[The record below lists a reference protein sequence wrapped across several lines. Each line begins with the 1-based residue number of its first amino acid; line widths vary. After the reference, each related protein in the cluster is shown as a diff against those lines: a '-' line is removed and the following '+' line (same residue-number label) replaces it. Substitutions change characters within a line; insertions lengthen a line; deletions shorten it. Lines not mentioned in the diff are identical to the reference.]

1 MLPDINFASIRLHR
15 GTQAGAFEE
24 LCCQLAGEEIL
35 APRRVSFTRKGQGA
49 DGGLECFAQQ
59 ENGAE
64 TGWQVK
70 YYSDMAQAIKSLDES
85 LSRALL
91 THPKLDRFIACLPF
105 DPADSRK
112 SNVKTSLQRWNE
124 WTAERVAR
132 AASEGRP
139 LRIDRWDAFEL
150 KKRLT
155 ASNPTAPGRVRYWFD
170 QTLLTSEWYRDRF
183 EKTRATLGKRYSPE
197 SHINLP
203 IRRVI
208 EATALDPR
216 LLGDLK
222 AFSIAIEQALSH
234 TTRGNQ
240 AGFVA
245 CDTVVQQL
253 REVCGM
259 PLREV
264 PLPSLRLALDE
275 AHSAALAWYSEERDS
290 LPPGVENPRAS
301 AISNLLSI
309 VASVV
314 LEISK
319 PYWDFVSEQALLVV
333 GDSGIGKS
341 HLLADVCDFAI
352 EEGRPAVMILGGS
365 LPDGDPWHEILTSLG
380 LKDIPSSEFLSAL
393 NAAGQAVGGRSI
405 LIIDALNERNGQE
418 IWPDRL
424 AGLVHEVRRYEWVT
438 LVLSCRSSYEE
449 SVIPT
454 ELGEDELPRVTHKGF
469 TLRQAREYL
478 SKRGVTLAEEPNSV
492 EELLTPLFLSVCCDA
507 LVETKEAAL
516 LPSLGGVTEIFKLY
530 TEAVVS
536 RVNRRAKFSPARN
549 LPKQAIEL
557 IANEMADTAVEVIP
571 VSRAYQLLD
580 PLSPPGPTDRDLVF
594 QLENEGLLSSEPP
607 EDDSESGY
615 LRFTFQRMSDHAIAS
630 NLLKRSVINK
640 DAATAFRDDSVLTK
654 ALKPCSSTF
663 EQGVLEAL
671 AVQLPEKYGVELN
684 DMSLHGDHWVA
695 NAFEKSLFTRN
706 PKSFSERTWELIME
720 IGGSALR
727 YGVLIAGSTDP
738 GRPNNSEWL
747 DAELRCLP
755 MPARDASWSRY
766 LAEDWSKSRQLI
778 EWVREADQ
786 AAIRSERAE
795 LTGIQLCW
803 FLSTSHRAVR
813 DTATKALVALL
824 ASRAGLATELWT
836 RFKNLDDAYVTERLV
851 AAIYGAAM
859 QSVWQDHQL
868 SDVVSVLHNDVF
880 VDLVIPANALTRD
893 HARGLVRFAKA
904 RGALPD
910 KCEIRVSEPPY
921 TSPWPIEYVTEGE
934 LDSYECTYRPGVT
947 SSDQIVLSAV
957 LDGDFARY
965 QLDSAIRGWSPA
977 IKGVERLPTAT
988 ELAHAWLCRFMEKA
1002 TEDELAAFQALTDV
1016 LNAASEGVSR
1026 EHRNAV
1032 SVAKQAFRVAV
1043 GEDVYAEWKAEASPW
1058 RQDIMCQGFCE
1069 RPDEPTCFNLAW
1081 ARGWVCK
1088 RAHDLGWSEEL
1099 HGKFDLATRSDRNY
1113 HTVERI
1119 GKKYQ
1124 WIALYELCAR
1134 MSDNLAPLS
1143 RENSEGDV
1151 LRLRNI
1157 DPSLLLARTEDDGWR
1172 RFEQPCFW
1180 IPRNLSFKS
1189 VALTDALFWL
1199 DLNKD
1204 IMDEPENI
1212 EVTNPVDDKQW
1223 LVLKGFESW
1232 RGGSDVLERE
1242 SWRRVSCFVIR
1253 KADLDRTLAALRGV
1267 HLQADDD
1274 IPVARSGGHRAY
1286 LGEHPW
1292 ANRNDGIE
1300 DEEGWISDWH
1310 QIRRIGGVKIRAT
1323 TAAYLAEATDYDN
1336 SIEVS
1341 VDLNLPAG
1349 WLMRDLG
1356 LHLTDGATI
1365 QYVDQEGHVRFM
1377 DPSVSMTGRSAAL
1390 IDRSTFLSYLER
1402 EELVAVW
1409 ALSGEK
1415 GIYGKTSGGGFSGRW
1430 TFTRIFHSQGNEI
1443 IALGRYQTTEKP
1455 NPTQLTLMEMA
1466 ENEIENEIESE
1477 SD

>member
-15 GTQAGAFEE
+15 GTQASAFEE
-24 LCCQLAGEEIL
+24 LCCQLAGEEQL
-35 APRRVSFTRKGQGA
+35 TPGRVRFTRKGQGA

-59 ENGAE
+59 ADGAE

-70 YYSDMAQAIKSLDES
+70 YFGDMGAAIKSLDES

-91 THPKLDRFIACLPF
+91 THPKLETFIVCLPF

-112 SNVKTSLQRWNE
+112 ANVKTALERWNE
-124 WTAERVAR
+124 WTAAR
-132 AASEGRP
+132 IALAASEGRS
-139 LRIDRWDAFEL
+139 LQIVRWDAFEL

-155 ASNPTAPGRVRYWFD
+155 ASNSTAPGRVRYWFD
-170 QTLLTSEWYRDRF
+170 QSLLTSEWFRDRF
-183 EKTRATLGKRYSPE
+183 EKARATLGKRYSPE

-222 AFSIAIEQALSH
+222 AFSVAIEQALSH
-234 TTRGNQ
+234 TPRGNQ

-245 CDTVVQQL
+245 CDAVVQQL
-253 REVCGM
+253 RAACDA

-264 PLPSLRLALDE
+264 PLSSLQLALDG
-275 AHSAALAWYSEERDS
+275 AHRAALVWYSEERDS
-290 LPPGVENPRAS
+290 LPPGVDNPRVS

-314 LEISK
+314 REISK

-333 GDSGIGKS
+333 GDAGTGKS

-380 LKDIPSSEFLSAL
+380 LKDIRPSEFLSAL

-405 LIIDALNERNGQE
+405 LMIDALNERNGQE

-424 AGLVHEVRRYEWVT
+424 AGLVHEVRGYEWIT

-507 LVETKEAAL
+507 LVETQESAL
-516 LPSLGGVTEIFKLY
+516 LPSLGGVTEIFKIY
-530 TEAVVS
+530 TEAIVS
-536 RVNRRAKFSPARN
+536 RVNRRAKFSPSRN

-557 IANEMADTAVEVIP
+557 IASEMADTAVEVIP

-580 PLSPPGPTDRDLVF
+580 ALSPPGPTDQDLVF
-594 QLENEGLLSSEPP
+594 QLENEGLLSSEPI

-630 NLLKRSVINK
+630 SLLKRSVINK
-640 DAATAFRDDSVLTK
+640 DADTAFRDDSVLTK
-654 ALKPCSSTF
+654 ALTPWSSTF
-663 EQGVLEAL
+663 ERGVLEAL

-684 DMSLHGDHWVA
+684 DMSLPGDLWVA
-695 NAFEKSLFTRN
+695 NAFEKSLLTRN
-706 PKSFSERTWELIME
+706 PKSFSERTWDLIEE
-720 IGGSALR
+720 IGGNTLR

-738 GRPNNSEWL
+738 ARTHNSAWL
-747 DAELRCLP
+747 DAELQCLP

-766 LAEDWSKSRQLI
+766 LAEDRAKSRQLI

-786 AAIRSERAE
+786 TAIRTERAE

-803 FLSTSHRAVR
+803 FLTASHRAVR
-813 DTATKALVALL
+813 DTATKALVTLL
-824 ASRAGLATELWT
+824 TSRAGLAMKLWT
-836 RFKNLDDAYVTERLV
+836 RFKKLDDAYVTERLV

-868 SDVVSVLHNDVF
+868 SDVVGVLHNDVF
-880 VDLVIPANALTRD
+880 VDFAIPANALTRD

-910 KCEIRVSEPPY
+910 KCDISVAEPPY
-921 TSPWPIEYVTEGE
+921 TSPWPIEYVTEAE

-947 SSDQIVLSAV
+947 GSDQIVLSAV
-957 LDGDFARY
+957 SDGDFARY
-965 QLDSAIRGWSPA
+965 QLDSAILGWSPA
-977 IKGVERLPTAT
+977 TKGVVHLPTAT
-988 ELAHAWLCRFMEKA
+988 ELAQEWLCRFRSQATNEK
-1002 TEDELAAFQALTDV
+1002 LAAFQTLTNV
-1016 LNAASEGVSR
+1016 LNAASEGVSW
-1026 EHRNAV
+1026 EHREAV
-1032 SVAKQAFRVAV
+1032 SAAKHAFRVAV

-1058 RQDIMCQGFCE
+1058 RQDIMCQGIRE
-1069 RPDEPTCFNLAW
+1069 RSDEPTCFNLSW

-1088 RAHDLGWSEEL
+1088 RAHGLGWSEDL
-1099 HGKFDLATRSDRNY
+1099 HGEFDLTIRNDRND

-1134 MSDNLAPLS
+1134 MSDNLAPLP
-1143 RENSEGDV
+1143 RENSESEIS
-1151 LRLRNI
+1151 RLRNI
-1157 DPSLLLARTEDDGWR
+1157 DPSLLLVRTEDDGWR

-1180 IPRNLSFKS
+1180 IPQNLSFKGI
-1189 VALTDALFWL
+1189 ALTDALFWL
-1199 DLNKD
+1199 DLNTD
-1204 IMDEPENI
+1204 IMDDPENI
-1212 EVTNPVDDKQW
+1212 EVINPVDDKQW

-1232 RGGSDVLERE
+1232 RGGNDVLERE
-1242 SWRRVSCFVIR
+1242 SWRRVGCFVI
-1253 KADLDRTLAALRGV
+1253 KKVDLERTLAALKGV
-1267 HLQADDD
+1267 HLQTDDD
-1274 IPVARSGGHRAY
+1274 IPTARSGGHGAY

-1292 ANRNDGIE
+1292 ANRVDGGE
-1300 DEEGWISDWH
+1300 DEEGWISNWS
-1310 QIRRIGGVKIRAT
+1310 QARRIGGLKIRAT

-1336 SIEVS
+1336 SLGVS
-1341 VDLNLPAG
+1341 VDLSLPAG

-1356 LHLTDGATI
+1356 LRLTDGSTI
-1365 QYVDQEGHVRFM
+1365 QYVDQDGHVRFM

-1390 IDRSTFLSYLER
+1390 IDRGAFLSYLER

-1415 GIYGKTSGGGFSGRW
+1415 GIYGKTSEGGFGGRW

-1443 IALGRYQTTEKP
+1443 IALERYQTTEKP
-1455 NPTQLTLMEMA
+1455 NLTQLALMEMA
-1466 ENEIENEIESE
+1466 ENEVEN
-1477 SD
+1477 DWT